1 MRAPFQILA
10 IPYRKKQEYQF
21 CVFHRADIDQYQFVA
36 GGGEDVEKPSDAAV
50 REIWEETGIVA
61 ASVIPLTSM
70 AYIPASV
77 ISEKHRKSWAKDTFV
92 IPEYAFGFEC
102 SADIILSSVA
112 SGLPQRMFSATVPA
126 NSTFFCSTMAT
137 FFLRTVRSISL
148 TSTPPTYTLP

>member
-10 IPYRKKQEYQF
+10 IPYRKKREYQF

-36 GGGEDVEKPSDAAV
+36 GGGEDDEKPSDAAV
-50 REIWEETGIVA
+50 REIWEETGIGA

-102 SADIILSSVA
+102 DADIILSDEHTGYEWLDYREAMSRLTWD
-112 SGLPQRMFSATVPA
+112 S
-126 NSTFFCSTMAT
+126 N
-137 FFLRTVRSISL
+137 RTALYELNCRL
-148 TSTPPTYTLP
+148 HDHD